1 MTMNQN
7 SCAFTGHRPKSF
19 PWKYNEAAP
28 ECVLLKDVLT
38 AQIMKLADRGVT
50 EFLSGMALGVD
61 LWSAQ
66 IVLGLQEK
74 YPAIRLHCI
83 LPCEGQEAKWP
94 AAAQEQYYA
103 ILKQASNVVYVSRK
117 YTSNCMLERN
127 HYLVNH
133 ASILLA
139 VYNGTQRS
147 GTGATVRYAQKQ
159 GREIFIIAPVSR
171 TITHLPNE
179 IRNKLQEG
187 RGQSMTGHCPYC
199 GNAILSKHSNFC
211 FECGRQLREI
221 PPEDAAVI
229 APEEERHKPMPVREK
244 VVFIQ
249 SGIVG
254 QHSE

>member
-1 MTMNQN
+1 M
-7 SCAFTGHRPKSF
+7 
-19 PWKYNEAAP
+19 
-28 ECVLLKDVLT
+28 
-38 AQIMKLADRGVT
+38 
-50 EFLSGMALGVD
+50 
-61 LWSAQ
+61 
-66 IVLGLQEK
+66 
-74 YPAIRLHCI
+74 
-83 LPCEGQEAKWP
+83 
-94 AAAQEQYYA
+94 
-103 ILKQASNVVYVSRK
+103 VYVSRK

-127 HYLVNH
+127 HYLVDH

-139 VYNGTQRS
+139 GYNGTQRS

-159 GREIFIIAPVSR
+159 GREIFIIVPVSR

-221 PPEDAAVI
+221 PLEDAAVI